1 MKIVFI
7 SNFMNHHQLPVA
19 EKLYEMLG
27 DDYKFI
33 ALEGLP

>member
-27 DDYKFI
+27 MI
-33 ALEGLP
+33 INL